1 MEQILRYKVT
11 CMAICEAEK
20 ELIFTTENFQ
30 LMKVMIELD
39 KPSEDGKYEF
49 LICPFHS
56 RPVQGM
62 DICIKKNLIATCSV
76 DKTVR
81 VWNNQVNATT
91 PSLEIC

>member
-1 MEQILRYKVT
+1 
-11 CMAICEAEK
+11 
-20 ELIFTTENFQ
+20 
-30 LMKVMIELD
+30 MKVMIELD

-81 VWNNQVNATT
+81 VWNN
-91 PSLEIC
+91 